1 MKNINDIVKYILESE
16 LLAQGTQAAV
26 GGAKKVAKVGLATT
40 VGIPAGLLGAS
51 KIASATGRD
60 ISNV

>member
-1 MKNINDIVKYILESE
+1 MKNINDTIKYILESM